1 MSTEMRVYR
10 IQCSNGLLIDKPN
23 DSIYKKEM
31 EKVRRKCKIANQKW
45 TQKRIGICLIN
56 PPYRS
61 HIQIDFGFCFK
72 TLHGTLQ
79 TS

>member
-23 DSIYKKEM
+23 DSINKKKM
-31 EKVRRKCKIANQKW
+31 KKVGGKCKIANQKW